1 MSLPTREVQIKQAS
15 DTAKIFVDAY
25 YDALNRRKPSAIAA
39 FYTTASTSYAS
50 HPPDLSINGLPLTDP
65 AAYAR
70 LLDDHYHEAPLPG
83 VPAPK
88 ASSSSSSSAASTTPL
103 VRLELE
109 SFDAHVVNPDY
120 VVAAPP
126 GIADTPDKTGAK
138 CSVLVQVTGR
148 LYYGR
153 GREAAAKTFNEVFV
167 LVPNWDTFGRNAPK
181 GARRWLISSQN
192 FRSL

>member
-25 YDALNRRKPSAIAA
+25 YDALNRRKPSAIAP

-70 LLDDHYHEAPLPG
+70 LLDEHYHEEPLPG
-83 VPAPK
+83 VPVPK
-88 ASSSSSSSAASTTPL
+88 ASSAAAASAATPL

-120 VVAAPP
+120 VLAAPP

-148 LYYGR
+148 VYYGR
-153 GREAAAKTFNEVFV
+153 GRAAPAETFNEVFV

-192 FRSL
+192 FRAL

>member
-50 HPPDLSINGLPLTDP
+50 HPPDMSINGLPLTDP

-88 ASSSSSSSAASTTPL
+88 ASSSSSSAASTTPL

-138 CSVLVQVTGR
+138 CSVLVQ
-148 LYYGR
+148 
-153 GREAAAKTFNEVFV
+153 AAAKTFNEVFV